1 MHRYLRFLTVEIL
14 ILVILM
20 MIISIMNHFS
30 RTQYMIEG
38 MESSGIIETGT
49 KGRPVLILVHAE
61 WCGHCKNMMPEW
73 DKFQANHDKNCRKIE
88 SAEITE
94 EIREKYGANS
104 YPTIVLIEE
113 RDGDEIFLEKYNG
126 ERTEKGFTEFLQQ
139 YLV

>member
-30 RTQYMIEG
+30 RSQFMIEG
-38 MESSGIIETGT
+38 MEN
-49 KGRPVLILVHAE
+49 KGRPVLILVYAE

-73 DKFQANHDKNCRKIE
+73 DKFQANHGENCRKIE

-113 RDGDEIFLEKYNG
+113 RDGDEILLEKYNG
-126 ERTEKGFTEFLQQ
+126 ERTEQGFTEFLQP
-139 YLV
+139 YLVQ

>member
-38 MESSGIIETGT
+38 MEN

-73 DKFQANHDKNCRKIE
+73 NKFEANHGENCRKIE

-94 EIREKYGANS
+94 EMREKYGANS

-113 RDGDEIFLEKYNG
+113 RDGDEILLEKYNG
-126 ERTEKGFTEFLQQ
+126 ERTEQGFAEFLQR

>member
-38 MESSGIIETGT
+38 MENT
-49 KGRPVLILVHAE
+49 GRPVLILVYAE

-73 DKFQANHDKNCRKIE
+73 DKFQANHGENCRKIE

-94 EIREKYGANS
+94 DMRKKYGANS

-113 RDGDEIFLEKYNG
+113 RDDDEILLEKYNG
-126 ERTEKGFTEFLQQ
+126 ERTEQGFTEFLQR

>member
-38 MESSGIIETGT
+38 MEN

-73 DKFQANHDKNCRKIE
+73 DKFHANHEENCRKIE

-113 RDGDEIFLEKYNG
+113 RDGDEILLEKYNG

-139 YLV
+139 YLVQ

>member
-38 MESSGIIETGT
+38 MEN

-94 EIREKYGANS
+94 EMREKYGANS

-113 RDGDEIFLEKYNG
+113 RDGDEILLEKYNG
-126 ERTEKGFTEFLQQ
+126 ERTEKGFTEFIQQ

>member
-1 MHRYLRFLTVEIL
+1 MHRYLRFLTVELL

-38 MESSGIIETGT
+38 MEN

-73 DKFQANHDKNCRKIE
+73 DKFHANHDKNCRKIE

-126 ERTEKGFTEFLQQ
+126 ERTEKGFTEFLQRHI
-139 YLV
+139 